1 MDPHVDGDR
10 VRRVIIESPF
20 AGATPELAERNQRY
34 LRACLRDCLLRG
46 EAPFASHG
54 LYTQPGVLDDN
65 DNDEREHGMAAGF
78 VWREGAHATVV
89 YHDLG
94 FTTGMRFGIEHAK
107 QTIPESVWRWG
118 EGRHAL
124 EYRLLGGEW
133 DLGLSEV
140 GRP

>member
-1 MDPHVDGDR
+1 MDPRFDGDR

-78 VWREGAHATVV
+78 AYREVTHATVV

-94 FTTGMRFGIEHAK
+94 ISVGMRQGIAHANELNAR
-107 QTIPESVWRWG
+107 QSWWPHQV
-118 EGRHAL
+118 